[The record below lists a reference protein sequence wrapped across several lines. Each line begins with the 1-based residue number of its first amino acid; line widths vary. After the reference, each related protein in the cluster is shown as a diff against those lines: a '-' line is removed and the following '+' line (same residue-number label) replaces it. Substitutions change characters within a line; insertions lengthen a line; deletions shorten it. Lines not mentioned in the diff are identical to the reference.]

1 MRNFKN
7 TLKNILFAA
16 SGPVGVIY
24 SEVMLAKCVV
34 ETYKETRNIT
44 EKVEGKEVKGGA

>member
-7 TLKNILFAA
+7 RLNNVLLVA

-34 ETYKETRNIT
+34 ETYKELHKIT
-44 EKVEGKEVKGGA
+44 EEVEDEVKGGA